1 MHYKNVEVTEKQT
14 SRQLKVNENALEN
27 ILPEIYEYFKAGNF
41 IDTIRIVLDS
51 KRVFKNYIKE
61 YSLAWIANNVIENWS
76 YIYQDDRI
84 LLLRFLLFIF
94 KHYSLDLSTVESQNM
109 FNVINEYY
117 QDGPKKAIIKLCYY
131 FLQSYSHLFDMI
143 KEVVSIE
150 DLFAYSSSKSY
161 SYSFYL
167 IAQLITNNTE
177 LYEVYSYE
185 VNSTIIAFA
194 MNIYEKNNVDIFVDS
209 LYCLIRNTS
218 LVDAVDPVY
227 FNAFMNASMQLNDNI
242 LFEKATNLLMSII
255 DVYNYHSNTLLIEKL
270 FSMLDTYVIMDLID
284 TFLNTSCSIAS
295 AKDLIIASLSYD
307 IGCEDEDIES
317 KKEFVCY
324 ICDLFIETYN
334 NKIFCVLLLSE
345 LLEKLQI
352 VDICFMFDG
361 FVDGLIDFLNESD
374 NALEEAVYIIQYVL
388 KIMYSKDESCI
399 KEVVSKLDIDRIEEI
414 IGESSVI
421 DIEFIKSFIQ

>member
-1 MHYKNVEVTEKQT
+1 MK
-14 SRQLKVNENALEN
+14 
-27 ILPEIYEYFKAGNF
+27 
-41 IDTIRIVLDS
+41 
-51 KRVFKNYIKE
+51 
-61 YSLAWIANNVIENWS
+61 
-76 YIYQDDRI
+76 
-84 LLLRFLLFIF
+84 
-94 KHYSLDLSTVESQNM
+94 
-109 FNVINEYY
+109 
-117 QDGPKKAIIKLCYY
+117 
-131 FLQSYSHLFDMI
+131 
-143 KEVVSIE
+143 
-150 DLFAYSSSKSY
+150 
-161 SYSFYL
+161 
-167 IAQLITNNTE
+167 
-177 LYEVYSYE
+177 
-185 VNSTIIAFA
+185 
-194 MNIYEKNNVDIFVDS
+194 KNNVDIFVDS

-218 LVDAVDPVY
+218 LVDTVDPVY